1 MGDAARQ
8 VLKESN
14 VVGLANVIA
23 LNHPPRESDGPKLI
37 HQFTSSGSAGFYPV
51 DAEDNLDVRPTS
63 ADILSIESYRR
74 ADQSLGHLAQHPDEI
89 AQLHIDNTAFV
100 EGGVNHHVHGYSVKE
115 TGFEQNSSAAD
126 NTDGDPNIVTGTG
139 RLKMGIQDDA
149 YGRAERK
156 KSERAYIRLSQQ
168 EILRQQL
175 ADLNERIAKLE
186 KKIVQIDD
194 NISKLKEAREI
205 LAHNALND
213 DTEEGQ
219 ALRAR
224 LNTINSGLQGQGVD
238 LGVQT
243 DSSGKIVNADE
254 ASSNAVR
261 AQDQQE
267 IERDQAI
274 QDIRETQEKI
284 NQIKRDNPDLDNSS
298 SVTYSGAVSKART
311 AEETAALESRVAE
324 IRAQTEN
331 DGVFAASEPAQN
343 SSVVLVGASDDPIPA
358 IVEPAPMMAMLE
370 ANTSSDD
377 LFGGFPV
384 FEAPT
389 HMFADNQASEAVQP
403 LVSGQRSYGSYA
415 GSEDN
420 SSVITA
426 KFAAV
431 APNVT
436 PTTIA
441 PQAGS
446 LDIAHAEMPLDGSQ
460 PQEQDPPKTLA
471 TMAV

>member
-1 MGDAARQ
+1 
-8 VLKESN
+8 
-14 VVGLANVIA
+14 
-23 LNHPPRESDGPKLI
+23 
-37 HQFTSSGSAGFYPV
+37 
-51 DAEDNLDVRPTS
+51 
-63 ADILSIESYRR
+63 
-74 ADQSLGHLAQHPDEI
+74 
-89 AQLHIDNTAFV
+89 
-100 EGGVNHHVHGYSVKE
+100 
-115 TGFEQNSSAAD
+115 
-126 NTDGDPNIVTGTG
+126 
-139 RLKMGIQDDA
+139 MGIQDDA

-267 IERDQAI
+267 IEKDQAI

-331 DGVFAASEPAQN
+331 DGVFAASEPALN
-343 SSVVLVGASDDPIPA
+343 SSVVLVGAPDDPIPA

-389 HMFADNQASEAVQP
+389 HMFADNQASAPFGYDGISSEASEQVQP

-431 APNVT
+431 APNVA

-446 LDIAHAEMPLDGSQ
+446 LDIAHAETPLDGSQ